1 MDRYVVYVD
10 DDPDDR
16 MIMEDAFLNIPDYE
30 LQIFTN
36 GNKLF
41 DYLEEEKENLPSL
54 IILDVNMPFM
64 SGIDVLRILR
74 SNEQYKSIPV
84 VMFTTSTSPIDRQQC
99 KEYEADLVVKPLSYK
114 EALSTCKGLLAYS
127 SKSN

>member
-1 MDRYVVYVD
+1 MDRYVIYVD

-30 LQIFTN
+30 LQIFSN

-41 DYLEEEKENLPSL
+41 DYLEEEKANLPSL

-64 SGIDVLRILR
+64 SGIDVLRLLR
-74 SNEQYKSIPV
+74 TNEEYKAIPV
-84 VMFTTSTSPIDRQQC
+84 VMFTTSTSPLDKQQC
-99 KEYEADLVVKPLSYK
+99 KEFDADLVVKPLSYK
-114 EALSTCKGLLAYS
+114 EALATCRGLLAYS
-127 SKSN
+127 KGN